1 MVKTNTDLFSLVGKI
16 MVNSIE
22 WKQLGIFVFLFVCF
36 FFYYLNAPVS
46 TPSLWVGKYNR
57 FSASKSRQ
65 GSFHSGWWRILQSQ
79 HFFCFFFFFKML
91 FIPTVLCLPQCVMT
105 ELQFYLEL
113 YHMCKLCWILLCR
126 NPIIV
131 PVSMHKFPSVMIPTC
146 YGSIN

>member
-1 MVKTNTDLFSLVGKI
+1 MEAAGDFCFLV
-16 MVNSIE
+16 
-22 WKQLGIFVFLFVCF
+22 F
-36 FFYYLNAPVS
+36 FFYYYLNAPVS

-65 GSFHSGWWRILQSQ
+65 GSFHSGRWRILQSQ
-79 HFFCFFFFFKML
+79 HFFCLVFCFFKML
-91 FIPTVLCLPQCVMT
+91 SIPTVLCSPQCVMT
-105 ELQFYLEL
+105 ELQFHLEL

-146 YGSIN
+146 YGSID